1 MQIKTVQSD
10 LTLEKLIY
18 FNSFYSLVHAAS
30 LIFQASYRCSY
41 HQLDPKVALIMPI
54 FTAVWCFVELF
65 RLRLGSFGN
74 RNESV
79 RGCGRCSAA
88 LKWGQAHLPLLGNAP
103 HPLATLFHP
112 HPFPPSVCTQ
122 VPELSAF
129 LVLTYLPQLPVIVW
143 LSFVSYPNGVLPLDI
158 ATGIVQVAFL
168 LVQGSYAWRTIRA
181 IIGKQTADFIA
192 LCQMETASRQEQLGG
207 GGSGSSE
214 GALFGDAGAM
224 RRRRARG
231 GTSGSSRNLGLG
243 ESRGSAGSLSPQQQ
257 QQQQSALESSSAQA
271 NTSAFPV
278 LPPLPPQHGSST
290 IAALAASREAALTSS
305 TATSMSSTRQAA
317 VPSLSLLLLK
327 EARKSLAAASS
338 A

>member
-1 MQIKTVQSD
+1 M
-10 LTLEKLIY
+10 
-18 FNSFYSLVHAAS
+18 
-30 LIFQASYRCSY
+30 
-41 HQLDPKVALIMPI
+41 
-54 FTAVWCFVELF
+54 
-65 RLRLGSFGN
+65 
-74 RNESV
+74 
-79 RGCGRCSAA
+79 
-88 LKWGQAHLPLLGNAP
+88 
-103 HPLATLFHP
+103 
-112 HPFPPSVCTQ
+112 
-122 VPELSAF
+122 PELSAF

-192 LCQMETASRQEQLGG
+192 LCQMETASRQEQQGS

-257 QQQQSALESSSAQA
+257 QQQQQQSALESSSAQV
-271 NTSAFPV
+271 NTSAFPA

-290 IAALAASREAALTSS
+290 IAALAASRVGVRDVAREGIASIRALG
-305 TATSMSSTRQAA
+305 
-317 VPSLSLLLLK
+317 
-327 EARKSLAAASS
+327 ASS
-338 A
+338 AQQTNSQFSMTSRSLAQELGMPKNDR